1 MARTSSYF
9 HYVWWIFFV
18 SVFVILL
25 AKGGCQKQYFRVE
38 PRASDVIQGYTID
51 LQCHIGNLAG
61 AVQWS
66 KDGFVLGYDPDI
78 PGYPRYVMIIN
89 PNNGVYNLR
98 VSQAQLKDEGV
109 YQCQVGPAPG
119 NKPIRSQANLT
130 VLVPPEKVEIRH
142 RSNGSV
148 LEVREA
154 ERVSLT
160 CYAYQSKPQSQLKWY
175 RNRKELKDPVPYEV
189 EDLRNKLFT
198 TFSTITIHPKL
209 EDNNATYTCEVV
221 HPTLKTSLTA
231 TVRISVL
238 YPPEPPEI
246 EGYNEQDIVQ
256 IGDTLTL
263 ACISRGG
270 NPPATLVWFR
280 NGVQVDKTFSVI
292 GQETTNK
299 HIFRVTASDNKAVYR
314 CEASNSVTLQPLKA
328 SLTLNVL
335 FSPSKVTI
343 KGHREGRIGDNIT
356 LTCLAGPSNPESE
369 LSWIVDGLPVFSTF
383 DTTLTSLGTWFT
395 TSNISFTLT
404 KQDPDTKTFSC
415 VAVNKIL
422 NEHVTQTAKLSV
434 IYPPGPP
441 SVEELDNEP
450 IISGEIK
457 QITCVSFGGNPRA
470 TIRWFKGDMEVVA
483 MTKPVPN
490 GVASSLIIQAE
501 ASDNGAVY
509 RCEAS
514 NPAIP
519 RPLVVSVTTRV
530 IFPPAELNVEIK
542 PQNPRENQIV
552 TITCESGSS
561 NPESII
567 QWWRNDKLI
576 SGDVVA
582 ISRGD
587 YGGKVTR
594 SRLRFNVSFEDD
606 GSVFVCQATNPR
618 IHRSIQKTIKL
629 EILYKPRFLVQNLER
644 FDVLEGESAH
654 INVTVKANPSSISYQ
669 WFQEGQ
675 LIIDPSSS
683 ALWITHGPHSH
694 NVFARGSVLEIP
706 KVSRNHAGLYV
717 CEAANSE
724 GATKIEIIIN
734 VLYQATITKFSHT
747 VLANPG
753 DDAQFECIVNGNPL
767 TDDTIRW
774 ARSGFDKLRTQVVSS
789 RGHSILNVFNV
800 SRKDAGEFHCLAYNG
815 IGEETE
821 ARIQLVVKFKPVIH
835 LTRQL
840 LNVAVDQGN
849 TARLVC
855 VVEAA
860 PSVNFTWSLDSGVVI
875 GSYLGISKYTIQK
888 AQLDET
894 MWESVLFIKN
904 VTDTDYGKYM
914 CIVKNELGVD
924 DIIITL
930 RRKGK
935 PDSPENFHVL
945 NVSYDSVSLGWIPG
959 FNGGAAQEFQI
970 RYRESRSKIYSFT
983 KFIPGSSVLL
993 VVRDLKPQSEYV
1005 FEIMAR
1011 NKYGESRNTNAV
1023 VTTKILDNSLMD
1035 TSKAMVNSTDE
1046 DNKGISSIF
1055 IIVGVIAGACLVFL
1069 NIIFVIYFIRKR
1081 KHNQQN
1087 QDVTSERKTSE
1098 VSDSQMYT
1106 PSNYQEKINGEALYP
1121 VQDES
1126 NETSH
1131 DIMLKEV
1138 PNNRKNVEVE
1148 NEQSKSPKYNKPSEE
1163 RTEEEQNRE
1172 MRTCSETDKDCP
1184 DILKKPEISSIEN
1197 REVTK
1202 REYNKPF
1209 MNGGRSQRKEF
1220 PTQAVDISNVPYPA
1234 STKTAKVKHVQII
1247 LPDKEPNVRAR
1258 DLVVHT
1264 SSKPQKYVVGKL
1276 GVHVV

>member
-1 MARTSSYF
+1 MPKIAKRKSDLSWRKSETLRKKMKCQDA
-9 HYVWWIFFV
+9 
-18 SVFVILL
+18 ILESN
-25 AKGGCQKQYFRVE
+25 GE
-38 PRASDVIQGYTID
+38 
-51 LQCHIGNLAG
+51 
-61 AVQWS
+61 
-66 KDGFVLGYDPDI
+66 I

-175 RNRKELKDPVPYEV
+175 RNRKELKD
-189 EDLRNKLFT
+189 
-198 TFSTITIHPKL
+198 
-209 EDNNATYTCEVV
+209 
-221 HPTLKTSLTA
+221 
-231 TVRISVL
+231 
-238 YPPEPPEI
+238 PPEPPEI

-404 KQDPDTKTFSC
+404 KQTSNLTD
-415 VAVNKIL
+415 
-422 NEHVTQTAKLSV
+422 
-434 IYPPGPP
+434 PPGPP

-519 RPLVVSVTTRV
+519 RPLVVS
-530 IFPPAELNVEIK
+530 
-542 PQNPRENQIV
+542 V

-1023 VTTKILDNSLMD
+1023 VTTKIL
-1035 TSKAMVNSTDE
+1035 E
-1046 DNKGISSIF
+1046 
-1055 IIVGVIAGACLVFL
+1055 
-1069 NIIFVIYFIRKR
+1069 
-1081 KHNQQN
+1081 
-1087 QDVTSERKTSE
+1087 DVTSERKTSE